1 MRIHFKRV
9 EPLWIAVVFCGLLF
23 MFLLAFSLGFFHK
36 KISLVPLKNK
46 LISEKESWM
55 NILQQDK
62 KIGYSLRRFTP
73 EENGF
78 NLFEFTCMRL
88 NTMGMVQ
95 DISIHTNA
103 ELHSDFSLSSFQ
115 FNLRSSMFNFKAS
128 GKVEGNKLAIK
139 AGEQEFEILVENN
152 LYLIAGILDAAWA
165 SGLEKNQARTF
176 FVFDP
181 ASMGLRPVKITMH
194 GSESME
200 VMGKKQNTDK
210 VTVDF
215 MGISMTAWI
224 GEDGSVVAEEGF
236 MGIKL
241 IRVSKDEAL
250 KDLDLP
256 IEQDVTELF
265 SVVSDVPVKQRDKIN
280 LLKLKISGIDDNL
293 FLNGGRQS
301 LVDGILTVNKEK
313 IPEIIEIPESSEKKF
328 LRPTPFVQSD
338 HPEIKGKVSE
348 IVLPDDT
355 PFAKAQ
361 KIMRWIYEN
370 IQKRP
375 VLSVPNAL
383 ETLRNRMGDCNEHAV
398 LMAAMARAAGIPA
411 QIETGLVY
419 MNGRFYYHAWNVLY
433 LGDWLTV
440 DALMGQMPADVTHIR
455 FIRGEPDKQIDLIK
469 VIGKVKINILEQVC
483 NDKSDKSF

>member
-1 MRIHFKRV
+1 MRTHFKRV
-9 EPLWIAVVFCGLLF
+9 EPVWIAALFCGLLF
-23 MFLLAFSLGFFHK
+23 MFLLFFRFGFFHK
-36 KISLVPLKNK
+36 DTSFVLLGNK

-62 KIGYSLRRFTP
+62 KIGYSHHRLIP
-73 EENGF
+73 KENGF
-78 NLFEFTCMRL
+78 SLFESTCMRL

-95 DISIHTNA
+95 DVYIHTNG
-103 ELHSDFSLSSFQ
+103 ELNSDFSLASFL
-115 FNLRSSMFNFKAS
+115 FNLRSGMFNFRAS
-128 GKVEGNKLAIK
+128 GKVEGNKLIIK
-139 AGEQEFEILVENN
+139 ADEQEFEFLLENN
-152 LYLIAGILDAAWA
+152 LYLTAGILDAAWA

-181 ASMGLRPVKITMH
+181 ASMGLRPVRITLH

-200 VMGKKQNTDK
+200 VMGYKQNTDK

-215 MGISMTAWI
+215 MGSSMTAWI

-241 IRVSKDEAL
+241 VRVSKDEAL
-250 KDLDLP
+250 KGLDLP
-256 IEQDVTELF
+256 IDQDVTDFF
-265 SVVSDVPVKQRDKIN
+265 SVASDVPIKQRDKIN
-280 LLKLKISGIDDNL
+280 SLKIRIAGINDSL
-293 FLNGGRQS
+293 SLNGGRQS
-301 LVDGILTVNKEK
+301 LADGILTINKEN
-313 IPEIIEIPESSEKKF
+313 IPEIVAMSGDSKKIYF
-328 LRPTPFVQSD
+328 RPTPFVQSD
-338 HPEIKGKVSE
+338 HPEIKSKVSE

-355 PFAKAQ
+355 PLAKAQ

-398 LMAAMARAAGIPA
+398 LMAAMARAAGVPA

-419 MNGRFYYHAWNVLY
+419 MKGRFYYHAWNVLY
-433 LGDWLTV
+433 LGDWVTV

-455 FIRGEPDKQIDLIK
+455 LIRGEPDKQIDLIK
-469 VIGKVKINILEQVC
+469 VIGKVKIKILEQ
-483 NDKSDKSF
+483 S

>member
-1 MRIHFKRV
+1 M
-9 EPLWIAVVFCGLLF
+9 
-23 MFLLAFSLGFFHK
+23 
-36 KISLVPLKNK
+36 
-46 LISEKESWM
+46 
-55 NILQQDK
+55 
-62 KIGYSLRRFTP
+62 
-73 EENGF
+73 
-78 NLFEFTCMRL
+78 
-88 NTMGMVQ
+88 
-95 DISIHTNA
+95 
-103 ELHSDFSLSSFQ
+103 
-115 FNLRSSMFNFKAS
+115 
-128 GKVEGNKLAIK
+128 
-139 AGEQEFEILVENN
+139 
-152 LYLIAGILDAAWA
+152 DAAWA
-165 SGLEKNQARTF
+165 SGLEKNHARTF

-181 ASMGLRPVKITMH
+181 ASMGLRPVKIIMH

-215 MGISMTAWI
+215 MGTSMTAWI

-313 IPEIIEIPESSEKKF
+313 IPEIVEIPEGGEKRF

-398 LMAAMARAAGIPA
+398 LMAAMARAASIPA

-469 VIGKVKINILEQVC
+469 VIGKVKINILEQ
-483 NDKSDKSF
+483 S

>member
-1 MRIHFKRV
+1 MRTHFKRV
-9 EPLWIAVVFCGLLF
+9 KLVWISVIFFGLLF
-23 MFLLAFSLGFFHK
+23 MFLLFFRLDFFHK
-36 KISLVPLKNK
+36 ATSFVLLENK

-62 KIGYSLRRFTP
+62 KIGYSHYRLIP
-73 EENGF
+73 KENGF
-78 NLFEFTCMRL
+78 SLFESTCMRL

-95 DISIHTNA
+95 DVYIHTNG
-103 ELHSDFSLSSFQ
+103 ELNSDFSLASFL
-115 FNLRSSMFNFKAS
+115 FNLQSGMFNFKAS
-128 GKVEGNKLAIK
+128 GEVEGNKLTIK
-139 AGEQEFEILVENN
+139 AGEQEFDILLENK
-152 LYLIAGILDAAWA
+152 LYLTAGILDAAWA

-181 ASMGLRPVKITMH
+181 ASMGLRPVRITMH

-200 VMGKKQNTDK
+200 VMGYKQNTDK
-210 VTVDF
+210 VKVDF
-215 MGISMTAWI
+215 MGSSMTAWI

-241 IRVSKDEAL
+241 LRVSKDEAL
-250 KDLDLP
+250 QGLDLP
-256 IEQDVTELF
+256 IDQDVTDFF
-265 SVVSDVPVKQRDKIN
+265 SIASDVPIKQRDKIN
-280 LLKLKISGIDDNL
+280 SLKIRIAGINDSL
-293 FLNGGRQS
+293 SLNGGRQS
-301 LVDGILTVNKEK
+301 LADGILTINKEN
-313 IPEIIEIPESSEKKF
+313 IPEIVAMSGDSKKIYF
-328 LRPTPFVQSD
+328 RPTPFVQSD
-338 HPEIKGKVSE
+338 HPEIKSKVSE

-355 PFAKAQ
+355 PLAKAQ

-398 LMAAMARAAGIPA
+398 LMAAMARAAGVPA

-419 MNGRFYYHAWNVLY
+419 MKGRFYYHAWNVLY
-433 LGDWLTV
+433 LGDWVTV

-455 FIRGEPDKQIDLIK
+455 LIRGEPDKQIDLIK
-469 VIGKVKINILEQVC
+469 VIGKVKIKILEQ
-483 NDKSDKSF
+483 S

>member
-1 MRIHFKRV
+1 MRTHFKRV
-9 EPLWIAVVFCGLLF
+9 KPVWISVIFFGLLF
-23 MFLLAFSLGFFHK
+23 MFLLFFRLGFFHK
-36 KISLVPLKNK
+36 DTSFVLSETK

-55 NILQQDK
+55 NILQKDK
-62 KIGYSLRRFTP
+62 KIGYSHYRLIP
-73 EENGF
+73 KENGF
-78 NLFEFTCMRL
+78 SLFESTYMRL

-95 DISIHTNA
+95 DIYIHTNG
-103 ELHSDFSLSSFQ
+103 ELNSDFSLASFL
-115 FNLRSSMFNFKAS
+115 FNLQSGMFDFKAS
-128 GKVEGNKLAIK
+128 GKVEGNKLIIG
-139 AGEQEFEILVENN
+139 AGEQKFEILLENSI
-152 LYLIAGILDAAWA
+152 YLTAGILDAAWA

-181 ASMGLRPVKITMH
+181 ASMGLRPVRITLH

-200 VMGKKQNTDK
+200 VMGYKQNTDK

-215 MGISMTAWI
+215 MGFSMTAWI

-241 IRVSKDEAL
+241 VRVSKDEAL
-250 KDLDLP
+250 KGLDLP
-256 IEQDVTELF
+256 IDQDVTEIF
-265 SVVSDVPVKQRDKIN
+265 SVASDVPVKQRDKIN
-280 LLKLKISGIDDNL
+280 LLKIRIAGINDYL
-293 FLNGGRQS
+293 SLNGGRQS
-301 LVDGILTVNKEK
+301 LVDGILTVFKE
-313 IPEIIEIPESSEKKF
+313 EIPKTFGLSKESEKKY
-328 LRPTPFVQSD
+328 LRPTPFVQFD
-338 HPEIKGKVSE
+338 HPEIKSKVSE

-355 PFAKAQ
+355 PLVKAQ

-375 VLSVPNAL
+375 VFSVPNAL

-398 LMAAMARAAGIPA
+398 LMAAMASAAGIPA

-419 MNGRFYYHAWNVLY
+419 MKGRFYYHAWNVLY
-433 LGDWLTV
+433 LGDWVTV

-469 VIGKVKINILEQVC
+469 VIGKVKVKILEQ
-483 NDKSDKSF
+483 S

>member
-1 MRIHFKRV
+1 MRTHFKRV
-9 EPLWIAVVFCGLLF
+9 EPVWISVIFFGLLF
-23 MFLLAFSLGFFHK
+23 MFLLFFRLGFFHK
-36 KISLVPLKNK
+36 DTSFVLLGNK

-62 KIGYSLRRFTP
+62 KIGYSHHRLIP
-73 EENGF
+73 KENGF
-78 NLFEFTCMRL
+78 SLFESTCMRL

-95 DISIHTNA
+95 DVYIHTNG
-103 ELHSDFSLSSFQ
+103 ELNSDFSLASFL
-115 FNLRSSMFNFKAS
+115 FNLRSGMFNFRAS
-128 GKVEGNKLAIK
+128 GKVEGNKLIIK
-139 AGEQEFEILVENN
+139 ADEQEFEFLLENN
-152 LYLIAGILDAAWA
+152 LYLTAGILDAAWA

-181 ASMGLRPVKITMH
+181 ASMGLRPVRITLH

-200 VMGKKQNTDK
+200 VMGYKQNTDK

-215 MGISMTAWI
+215 MGSSMTAWI

-241 IRVSKDEAL
+241 VRVSKDEAL
-250 KDLDLP
+250 KGLDLP
-256 IEQDVTELF
+256 IDQDVTDFF
-265 SVVSDVPVKQRDKIN
+265 SVASDVPIKQRDKIN
-280 LLKLKISGIDDNL
+280 LLKIRIAGINDSL
-293 FLNGGRQS
+293 SLNGGRQS
-301 LVDGILTVNKEK
+301 LADGILTINKEN
-313 IPEIIEIPESSEKKF
+313 IPEIVAMSGDSKKIYF
-328 LRPTPFVQSD
+328 RPTPFVQSD
-338 HPEIKGKVSE
+338 HPEIKSKVSE

-355 PFAKAQ
+355 PLAKAQ

-398 LMAAMARAAGIPA
+398 LMAAMARAAGVPA

-419 MNGRFYYHAWNVLY
+419 MKGRFYYHAWNVLY
-433 LGDWLTV
+433 LGDWVTV

-455 FIRGEPDKQIDLIK
+455 LIRGEPDKQIDLIK
-469 VIGKVKINILEQVC
+469 VIGKVKIKILEQ
-483 NDKSDKSF
+483 S